1 VTTAYPLGVRR
12 WARTTTRLLGM
23 AVVTAAAAAAVTLTG
38 GTSAHATPTAA
49 QLDTQI
55 QQQSAAFEK
64 VVEQYDK
71 ATDQQKKTAG
81 QIAGL
86 DKQLAPLVARVDTMQ
101 RQVGKLAA
109 DAYKSGALGTVNAL
123 LSAGSPDGLLSTVS
137 TLDQVSTGQQR
148 QVHGLVTAKAKLD
161 GQRATLATLN
171 ATQAK
176 AAAALAAKKKTITA
190 QLDQLKQ
197 LREQA
202 YGSNATE
209 AQTTY
214 TGSVPQVSGSA
225 GAVVSFAYAQIGKP
239 YVWAASGPDSYDCSG
254 LTMAAWQQAGV
265 SLSHNAADQY
275 NSISH
280 VDRSSIQP
288 GDLVFYEDLGH
299 VAIYVGGGQVI
310 HAPEPGENVKLSSID
325 MMPVY
330 GIGRP

>member
-1 VTTAYPLGVRR
+1 
-12 WARTTTRLLGM
+12 M

-49 QLDTQI
+49 ELDQQI
-55 QQQSAAFEK
+55 QQQSAQFEK

-86 DKQLAPLVARVDTMQ
+86 DKQLAPLEARVATM
-101 RQVGKLAA
+101 RKQVGRLAA
-109 DAYKSGALGTVNAL
+109 NAYKGGGLGTVNAL
-123 LSAGSPDGLLSTVS
+123 LTAGSPDGLLATMS
-137 TLDQVSTGQQR
+137 TLDQVSAGQQL
-148 QVHGLVTAKAKLD
+148 QVHGLTTAKAKLD
-161 GQRATLATLN
+161 GQRASLATLN
-171 ATQAK
+171 TQQTRSATD
-176 AAAALAAKKKTITA
+176 LAAKKKTITS

-209 AQTTY
+209 TSTTY
-214 TGSVPQVSGSA
+214 TGSVPKVSGSA

-239 YVWAASGPDSYDCSG
+239 YVWAAAGPDSYDCSG
-254 LTMAAWQQAGV
+254 LSMAAWQQAGV
-265 SLSHNAADQY
+265 GLPHNAAEQY
-275 NSISH
+275 NQISH
-280 VDRSSIQP
+280 VDQSSIQP

-299 VAIYVGGGQVI
+299 VAIYVGNNQVI